1 MDLKKSIKD
10 KALEVGFDVVGFAGA
25 TNDKSLETNLNQYLG
40 EGRQGNMDWMAKNT
54 DRRTSPSG
62 LWPQVNSVIVL
73 GLNYGPMEPPAQA
86 LKRADR
92 GNISVYAQGKDYHGL
107 VKKRLKKI
115 GRWLVKTYACE
126 IKVFVDTAP
135 VMEKPLAQKAGLGW
149 QGKHTNLVSPDLGSW
164 LFLGVIYTTLDLT
177 PDVPSVDQCGTCRA
191 CLDACPTGALDVPY
205 QIDPRRCISYLT
217 IEHKGAIPDDLA
229 TAMGNHIYGCDD
241 CLDAC
246 PWNKFSVR
254 NNEDAFLPRAEL
266 SAPRLADLA
275 MLDDADF
282 RQVFSGSPIKRT
294 GRERFVRNV
303 IIAIANSGDKSFVE
317 VLRTRLDDT
326 SAIVTEAARWAF
338 DRLQQKP

>member
-10 KALEVGFDVVGFAGA
+10 KALEVGFDVVGFADS
-25 TNDKSLETNLNQYLG
+25 TKDKRLETNLNQYLG
-40 EGRQGNMDWMAKNT
+40 EGRQGTMDWMARNT

-62 LWPQVNSVIVL
+62 LWPQVKSVIVL
-73 GLNYGPMEPPAQA
+73 GLNYGPTEPPAQA
-86 LKRADR
+86 LRRADR

-115 GRWLVKTYACE
+115 GRWLVKTHACE

-149 QGKHTNLVSPDLGSW
+149 QGKHTNLVSPDFGSW
-164 LFLGVIYTTLDLT
+164 LFLGEIYTTLDLT
-177 PDVPSVDQCGTCRA
+177 TDVPSVDQCGTCRA

-217 IEHKGAIPDDLA
+217 IEHKGAIPEDLA

-282 RQVFSGSPIKRT
+282 RQIFSGSPIKRT
-294 GRERFVRNV
+294 GREHFVRNV
-303 IIAIANSGDKSFVE
+303 IIAIANSGDKSLME
-317 VLRTRLDDT
+317 VLGARLDDT
-326 SAIVTEAARWAF
+326 SAIVSEAARWALG
-338 DRLQQKP
+338 RLQQKP